1 MNMTPEGKLIA
12 IGGNENK
19 GNGDDHQQ
27 FIEDGIL
34 RRFITELKGETSK
47 IGVITSASSVPEE
60 VGQNYLDA
68 FDKLGVQDVRIM
80 HIASREE
87 ANDIVL
93 LNRIREA
100 DGVLLSGG
108 DQLKLT
114 SLFGG
119 TELLKLLKE
128 RYMYE
133 KDFVLAGTSAGAM
146 CMSNSMIYR
155 GNSSSGLYK
164 GEVKITTGLGFVTG
178 VIIDTHF
185 VKRGRFSRLTQA
197 VAANPSIIGI
207 GLGEDTGLV
216 IKNGTHFETIGSGQV
231 IIFDGHEIRH
241 SNIAS
246 IEMGEP
252 LSIERMIVHIVSK
265 GNFYYL
271 EDRTFAEE
279 KLAKDSPKPELND

>member
-1 MNMTPEGKLIA
+1 MTPKGKLIA

-19 GNGDDHQQ
+19 GKGDDHQE

-34 RRFITELKGETSK
+34 RRFIDELNGEASK
-47 IGVITSASSVPEE
+47 IEVITSASSVPEE

-68 FDKLGVQDVRIM
+68 FTKLGVKDVRVM
-80 HIASREE
+80 HIAAREE
-87 ANDIVL
+87 ANDVVL
-93 LNRIREA
+93 LNRLREA
-100 DGVLLSGG
+100 DGVMLSGG

-128 RYMYE
+128 RYMNE
-133 KDFVLAGTSAGAM
+133 KGFVLAGTSAGAM

-164 GEVKITTGLGFVTG
+164 GEVKITTGLGFITG

-216 IKNGTHFETIGSGQV
+216 IKKGKRFETIGSGQV

-241 SNIAS
+241 SNIAD
-246 IEMGEP
+246 IGMGEA

-271 EDRTFAEE
+271 KDRAFAKQ
-279 KLAKDSPKPELND
+279 KLPKNNPTPELND